1 VFTLTEYLLF
11 CAGAAALIASPGP
24 DFFYVITRG
33 LAGGRKAGV
42 VSALGIG
49 TGLLCH
55 TILAASGLTLLLLTS
70 NTVFNLMKVVGAIYL
85 IWMGIQMLRAGDEF
99 WKSNQEIETKLA
111 TLYRQGIVTNIF
123 NPKVAITFAAF
134 LTQFVH
140 PERGNESL
148 QISLLG
154 ITLCLLA
161 TLWFCLIGISS
172 GKIGTLLG
180 NKPHIGRTVRLL
192 SGIVLMGL
200 GLRLGFAQRP

>member
-1 VFTLTEYLLF
+1 MFNFTEYLIF

-55 TILAASGLTLLLLTS
+55 TILAASGLTLLLFAS
-70 NTVFNLMKVVGAIYL
+70 NTIFNVVKIFGALYL
-85 IWMGIQMLRAGDEF
+85 LWMGIQTLRAGDSF
-99 WKSNQEIETKLA
+99 WKSDSDVELRLDV
-111 TLYRQGIVTNIF
+111 LYRQGIVTNIF
-123 NPKVAITFAAF
+123 NPKVALTFAAF

-148 QISLLG
+148 QVTLLG

-161 TLWFCLIGISS
+161 TLWFCILGASS
-172 GKIGTLLG
+172 GKIGAILSE
-180 NKPHIGRTVRLL
+180 KPTIGRTVRIL
-192 SGIVLMGL
+192 SGFVLCGL
-200 GLRLGFAQRP
+200 GLKLGFAQRP

>member
-11 CAGAAALIASPGP
+11 CAGAMALIVSPGP

-33 LAGGRKAGV
+33 LAGGRKAGI

-70 NTVFNLMKVVGAIYL
+70 NAVFNAMKIAGAIYL
-85 IWMGIQMLRAGDEF
+85 IWMGVQVLRAGDTF
-99 WKSNQEIETKLA
+99 WKSEKAIEVNIA

-123 NPKVAITFAAF
+123 NPKVALTFAAF

-140 PERGNESL
+140 PERGSESL
-148 QISLLG
+148 QIGFLG

-161 TLWFCLIGISS
+161 TLWFCIIGTSS
-172 GKIGTLLG
+172 GRIGTLLS
-180 NKPHIGRTVRLL
+180 NKPGIGRTIRLL
-192 SGIVLMGL
+192 SGFVLCGL
-200 GLRLGFAQRP
+200 GLKLGFAQRP